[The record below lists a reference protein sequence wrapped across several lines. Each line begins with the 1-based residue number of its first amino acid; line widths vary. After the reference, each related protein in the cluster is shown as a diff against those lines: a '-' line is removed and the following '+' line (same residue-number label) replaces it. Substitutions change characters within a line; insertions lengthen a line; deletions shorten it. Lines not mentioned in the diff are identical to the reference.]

1 VNHHPSL
8 SQLTLLFLKLGFVA
22 FGGPSSHIAM
32 VHEEVVV
39 RRKWLSRQQFL
50 DLIGAT
56 NLIPGP
62 NSTEIV
68 IHIGYIMCGWRGLLL
83 AGISFILPASLITV
97 GYAWA
102 YMTYG
107 TLPAVKPWLIGI
119 SPAVIAIIASAVFS
133 LGHTSIQNRKLLVLS
148 LAIIVSV
155 LLGVGEII
163 ALLIGGLLG
172 MIWIRYADRLKNASG
187 LIILT
192 LVSCLSTITVHG
204 ANSSSKSTASLWQLA
219 IYFMQIGSVL
229 FGSGYVLFAFLEG
242 GLVNHHEWITHQQ
255 LVNAV
260 VAGQIT
266 PGPVL
271 STATFIGYIIHSW
284 SGALV
289 ATISIFLPSFI
300 FVMLLNPLIPKMRQ
314 SVWMAA
320 FLDAVNASA
329 IALMCT
335 VVIELARTSLYNWQN
350 WIIVLISLVLI
361 LKFKVNTIVIILGS
375 AITGWLLN

>member
-1 VNHHPSL
+1 MRHLKQPIVSWKNSCNFLKQSWSIIPHYPN
-8 SQLTLLFLKLGFVA
+8 LLYFFLKLGFVA
-22 FGGPSSHIAM
+22 FGGPTSHIAM
-32 VHEEVVV
+32 VYEEVVV

-50 DLIGAT
+50 DLVGAT

-68 IHIGYIMCGWRGLLL
+68 IHIGYVMCGWHGLLL

-107 TLPAVKPWLIGI
+107 TLPEVKPWLVGI
-119 SPAVIAIIASAVFS
+119 SPAVIAIIASAVFR
-133 LGHTSIQNRKLLVLS
+133 LGHISIQNRNLLVLS
-148 LAIIVSV
+148 LVIIVAV

-163 ALLIGGLLG
+163 ALLVGGLLG
-172 MIWIRYADRLKNASG
+172 MIWIRYADKLKNTSG
-187 LIILT
+187 LIILI

-204 ANSSSKSTASLWQLA
+204 ANSSSKSTASLWKLA

-229 FGSGYVLFAFLEG
+229 FGSSYVLFAFLEG
-242 GLVNHHEWITHQQ
+242 GLVDHHEWITHQQ

-271 STATFIGYIIHSW
+271 RHCCFHWIHRTLLERCTSSHYLYLSPILHFRYTAQPINSENAEKY
-284 SGALV
+284 
-289 ATISIFLPSFI
+289 
-300 FVMLLNPLIPKMRQ
+300 
-314 SVWMAA
+314 
-320 FLDAVNASA
+320 LDG
-329 IALMCT
+329 LFPRCC
-335 VVIELARTSLYNWQN
+335 
-350 WIIVLISLVLI
+350 
-361 LKFKVNTIVIILGS
+361 
-375 AITGWLLN
+375 

>member
-1 VNHHPSL
+1 MNHHPSL

-204 ANSSSKSTASLWQLA
+204 ANSSSKSTASL
-219 IYFMQIGSVL
+219 
-229 FGSGYVLFAFLEG
+229 
-242 GLVNHHEWITHQQ
+242 
-255 LVNAV
+255 
-260 VAGQIT
+260 
-266 PGPVL
+266 
-271 STATFIGYIIHSW
+271 
-284 SGALV
+284 
-289 ATISIFLPSFI
+289 
-300 FVMLLNPLIPKMRQ
+300 
-314 SVWMAA
+314 
-320 FLDAVNASA
+320 
-329 IALMCT
+329 
-335 VVIELARTSLYNWQN
+335 
-350 WIIVLISLVLI
+350 
-361 LKFKVNTIVIILGS
+361 
-375 AITGWLLN
+375 